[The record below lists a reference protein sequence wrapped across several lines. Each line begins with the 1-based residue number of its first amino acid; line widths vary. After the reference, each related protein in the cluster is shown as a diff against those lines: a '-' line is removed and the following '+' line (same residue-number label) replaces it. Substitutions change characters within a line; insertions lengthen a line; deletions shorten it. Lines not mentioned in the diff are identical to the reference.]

1 MPCATHRPKRAI
13 LITRV
18 GSKKVRLVNTYACR
32 EVVLA
37 VEGVSSI
44 GIERHIAVFYLVY
57 PIVARER
64 PTEIAHKRL
73 RSFELCQGCWVYGFV
88 SQRAFVEPHIV
99 YRGVGGFCSAPF
111 AAGKSRD
118 AVRAE
123 VAIEVELS
131 AQGIRVGIARTLR
144 IVCPFW
150 HVKR

>member
-57 PIVARER
+57 PIVACER
-64 PTEIAHKRL
+64 PTEIARKRL
-73 RSFELCQGCWVYGFV
+73 RSFNVCQGCWVYGFV
-88 SQRAFVEPHIV
+88 SQRAFVEPHVV
-99 YRGVGGFCSAPF
+99 YRGVGGLCSAPF

-131 AQGIRVGIARTLR
+131 AQGVRVGIAPTLR
-144 IVCPFW
+144 IVRPLW
-150 HVKR
+150 HVKG